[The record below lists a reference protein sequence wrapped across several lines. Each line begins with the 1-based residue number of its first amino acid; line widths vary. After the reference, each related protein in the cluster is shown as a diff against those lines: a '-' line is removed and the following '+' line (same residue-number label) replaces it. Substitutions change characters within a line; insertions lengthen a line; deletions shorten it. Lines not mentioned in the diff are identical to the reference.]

1 MRLVD
6 IEDLKTLVETDIWQ
20 LYEKHA
26 MYMRNKGYYTSTD
39 RNFRFFNGNQWDNA
53 IVDKNVELIQINYIK
68 PIVKYKVGVVTSTNY
83 AIVYN
88 SDNFESQEFR
98 TVAKQASDLLT
109 KQASKVWEKNK
120 LDYYLKKAVR
130 KSAINGEIIAYWYW
144 DEENSIPKLELKSK
158 VDVMYGN
165 ENDEDIQN
173 QPYIL
178 IKRRS
183 TVLNAKEYARS
194 KGVSEEKLLNIHGDN
209 FTQDESGD
217 SSKDEVDDMTA
228 IVTFLYKK
236 DGTIHFS
243 ESVKYV
249 TITEDQD
256 TGLAYYPVAHLN
268 WEDQEGNARGIGEV
282 EQHIA
287 NQIEVNKT
295 ATRRAFIA
303 KTIAYPYKV
312 VNEDK
317 IQNPEALNRVGAT
330 IRIKDG
336 SAEDI
341 SKYFRITNP
350 GTISPDIAN
359 LQNELI
365 SISRELAGAG
375 DMATGQIQPDEASGK
390 AILAVQRASE
400 QPLNEQSANVLQFI
414 EDIGLIIF
422 DMLKTYVDELT
433 VVNTITDAIT
443 GDVTEELI
451 TIPRQILEELKL
463 SIKIDVTPKSAYDRY
478 AQESSIENLTQS
490 QLFLP
495 QNQQLL
501 EDYVSLLDDDSTM
514 PKSKLLELIKRR
526 KERSQAIEQME
537 MQAQQMKAQME
548 QQMASQMDI
557 EAISQMGNQIMNQA
571 TQNM

>member
-1 MRLVD
+1 MD
-6 IEDLKTLVETDIWQ
+6 IDDLKTLVETDIWQ

-26 MYMRNKGYYTSTD
+26 MYMRNKGYYSATD

-53 IVDKNVELIQINYIK
+53 IVGKNVELIQINYIK

-83 AIVYN
+83 AIIYN

-98 TVAKQASDLLT
+98 TEAKRASELLT
-109 KQASKVWEKNK
+109 KEASKIWEKNK
-120 LDYYLKKAVR
+120 LDNRLKKAVR
-130 KSAINGEIIAYWYW
+130 KAAINGEIISYWYW
-144 DEENSIPKLELKSK
+144 DEEIKMPKTELKSK

-165 ENDEDIQN
+165 ENDDDIQN

-183 TVLNAKEYARS
+183 NVINAREYARS
-194 KGVSEEKLLNIHGDN
+194 KGVKEEEILNIHGDN

-217 SSKDEVDDMTA
+217 SAKDEVDDMTT

-249 TITEDQD
+249 TITKDQD
-256 TGLAYYPVAHLN
+256 TGLTYYPVAHLN
-268 WEDQEGNARGIGEV
+268 WEDCEGNARGIGEV
-282 EQHIA
+282 EQHID

-295 ATRRAFIA
+295 ATRRSFIG
-303 KTIAYPYKV
+303 KNIAYPHPV
-312 VNEDK
+312 INEDK
-317 IQNPEALNRVGAT
+317 IQNPEALNKVGAT

-341 SKYFRITNP
+341 SKYFRYTNP
-350 GTISPDIAN
+350 GSISPDIAN

-365 SISRELAGAG
+365 SVSRELAGAG

-422 DMLKTYVDELT
+422 DMIKTYSDDLMVVDES
-433 VVNTITDAIT
+433 TDAVT
-443 GDVTEELI
+443 GEVVENLVI
-451 TIPRQILEELKL
+451 IPKQILETLKL
-463 SIKIDVTPKSAYDRY
+463 NIKIDVTPKSAFDKY

-514 PKSKLLELIKRR
+514 PKSKLLELLKRR
-526 KERSQAIEQME
+526 RERSKAVEQME
-537 MQAQQMKAQME
+537 LQAQQLKAQA
-548 QQMASQMDI
+548 QQNIANQQDI
-557 EAISQMGNQIMNQA
+557 EAISQIGNQMINQA
-571 TQNM
+571 TQM

>member
-1 MRLVD
+1 MD
-6 IEDLKTLVETDIWQ
+6 IDDLKTLVETDIWQ

-26 MYMRNKGYYTSTD
+26 MYMRNKGYYSATD

-53 IVDKNVELIQINYIK
+53 IVGKNVELIQINYIK

-83 AIVYN
+83 AIIYN

-98 TVAKQASDLLT
+98 TEAKRASELLT
-109 KQASKVWEKNK
+109 KEASKIWEKNK
-120 LDYYLKKAVR
+120 LDNRLKKAVR
-130 KSAINGEIIAYWYW
+130 KSAINGEVIVYWYW
-144 DEENSIPKLELKSK
+144 DEETQMPKIELKSK

-165 ENDEDIQN
+165 ENDDDIQN

-183 TVLNAKEYARS
+183 SVINAREYARS
-194 KGVSEEKLLNIHGDN
+194 KGVKEEEILNIHGDN

-217 SSKDEVDDMTA
+217 SSKDEVDDMTT

-249 TITEDQD
+249 TITKDQD
-256 TGLAYYPVAHLN
+256 TGLTYYQVAHLN
-268 WEDQEGNARGIGEV
+268 WEDCEGNARGIGEV
-282 EQHIA
+282 EQHID

-303 KTIAYPYKV
+303 KSIAYPYKV

-317 IQNPEALNRVGAT
+317 IQNPEALNKVGST

-365 SISRELAGAG
+365 SVSRELAGAG

-422 DMLKTYVDELT
+422 DMLKTYSDDLMVVDES
-433 VVNTITDAIT
+433 TDAVT
-443 GDVTEELI
+443 GEVVENLVI
-451 TIPRQILEELKL
+451 IPKQILEILKL
-463 SIKIDVTPKSAYDRY
+463 NIKIDVTPKSAFDKY

-514 PKSKLLELIKRR
+514 PKSKLLDLLKRR
-526 KERSQAIEQME
+526 KERSKAIEQME
-537 MQAQQMKAQME
+537 LQAQQLKAQA
-548 QQMASQMDI
+548 QQNIANQQDI
-557 EAISQMGNQIMNQA
+557 EAISQMGNQMINQA
-571 TQNM
+571 TQM

>member
-1 MRLVD
+1 MD
-6 IEDLKTLVETDIWQ
+6 IDDVKILTETDIWN

-39 RNFRFFNGNQWDNA
+39 MNFRFFNKNQWDNA

-83 AIVYN
+83 AIIYN
-88 SDNFESQEFR
+88 TDNFESQDFR
-98 TVAKQASDLLT
+98 EIAKKACELLT
-109 KQASKVWEKNK
+109 KMASKIWEKNK
-120 LDYYLKKAVR
+120 MDYKLKKTVR
-130 KSAINGEIIAYWYW
+130 KSAINGEAISYWYW
-144 DEENSIPKLELKSK
+144 DEEKQIPIVELKSK
-158 VDVMYGN
+158 VDIMYGN
-165 ENDEDIQN
+165 ENDDEIQN

-178 IKRRS
+178 IKRRVS
-183 TVLNAKEYARS
+183 VINAKEYARQ
-194 KGVSEEKLLNIHGDN
+194 KGLSEEEILNIHGDN
-209 FTQDESGD
+209 YTQDESGED
-217 SSKDEVDDMTA
+217 AKEEVDDMTT
-228 IVTFLYKK
+228 IITLLYKK
-236 DGTIHFS
+236 DGTVHFS

-249 TITEDQD
+249 TITEDED
-256 TGLAYYPVAHLN
+256 TQLSYYPLAHLN
-268 WEDQEGNARGIGEV
+268 WEDCEGNARGIGEV
-282 EQHIA
+282 EQHIS

-303 KTIAYPYKV
+303 KTIAYPFKV

-317 IQNPEALNRVGAT
+317 IQNPEALNKVGST

-365 SISRELAGAG
+365 TVSRELAGAG
-375 DMATGQIQPDEASGK
+375 DMATGQIKPDEASGK

-414 EDIGLIIF
+414 EDNGIIIF
-422 DMLKTYVDELT
+422 DILKTYSENLSVVDD
-433 VVNTITDAIT
+433 ITDSVT
-443 GDVTEELI
+443 GEVSEELI
-451 TIPRQILEELKL
+451 VILREVLDSLKL
-463 SIKIDVTPKSAYDRY
+463 NIKIDVTPKSAFDRY

-514 PKSKLLELIKRR
+514 PKSKLLELLKRR
-526 KERSQAIEQME
+526 RERTAAIEQME
-537 MQAQQMKAQME
+537 RQAQQLKAEAQKQMS
-548 QQMASQMDI
+548 SQMDI
-557 EAISQMGNQIMNQA
+557 EAISQMGNQMINQA
-571 TQNM
+571 TQTM

>member
-1 MRLVD
+1 MD
-6 IEDLKTLVETDIWQ
+6 IDDLKTLVETDIWQ

-26 MYMRNKGYYTSTD
+26 MYMRNKGYYSATD

-53 IVDKNVELIQINYIK
+53 IVGKNVELIQINYIK

-83 AIVYN
+83 AIIYN

-98 TVAKQASDLLT
+98 TEAKRASELLT
-109 KQASKVWEKNK
+109 KEASKIWEKNK
-120 LDYYLKKAVR
+120 LDNRLKKAVR
-130 KSAINGEIIAYWYW
+130 KSAINGEVIVYWYW
-144 DEENSIPKLELKSK
+144 DEETQMPKIELKSK

-165 ENDEDIQN
+165 ENDDDIQN

-183 TVLNAKEYARS
+183 SVINAREYARS
-194 KGVSEEKLLNIHGDN
+194 KGVKEEILNIHGDN

-217 SSKDEVDDMTA
+217 SSKDEVDDMTT

-249 TITEDQD
+249 TITKDQD
-256 TGLAYYPVAHLN
+256 TGLTYYPVAHLN
-268 WEDQEGNARGIGEV
+268 WEDCEGNARGIGEV
-282 EQHIA
+282 EQHID

-303 KTIAYPYKV
+303 KSIAYPYKV

-317 IQNPEALNRVGAT
+317 IQNPEALNKVGST

-365 SISRELAGAG
+365 SVSRELAGAG

-422 DMLKTYVDELT
+422 DMLKTYSDDLMVVDES
-433 VVNTITDAIT
+433 TDAVT
-443 GDVTEELI
+443 GEVVENLVI
-451 TIPRQILEELKL
+451 IPKQILETLKL
-463 SIKIDVTPKSAYDRY
+463 NIKIDVTPKSAFDKY

-514 PKSKLLELIKRR
+514 PKSKLLDLLKRR
-526 KERSQAIEQME
+526 KERSKAIEQME
-537 MQAQQMKAQME
+537 LQAQQLKAQA
-548 QQMASQMDI
+548 QQNIANQQDI
-557 EAISQMGNQIMNQA
+557 EAISQMGNQMINQA
-571 TQNM
+571 TQM

>member
-1 MRLVD
+1 MD
-6 IEDLKTLVETDIWQ
+6 IADLKQLVETDIWQ

-53 IVDKNVELIQINYIK
+53 IVDKNVELISINYIK

-83 AIVYN
+83 AIIYN
-88 SDNFESQEFR
+88 SDNYESQEFR
-98 TVAKQASDLLT
+98 DVAKRASELLT
-109 KQASKVWEKNK
+109 KEAAKIFEINK
-120 LDYYLKKAVR
+120 MDYKTKKAVR
-130 KSAINGEIIAYWYW
+130 KAAINGEIIAYWYW
-144 DEENSIPKLELKSK
+144 DEEANIPKIELKSK

-165 ENDEDIQN
+165 ENDDDIQS

-178 IKRRS
+178 IKRRTS
-183 TVLNAKEYARS
+183 VINAKEYARA
-194 KGVSEEKLLNIHGDN
+194 KGVSEEEILNIHGDN
-209 FTQDESGD
+209 YTQDESGD
-217 SSKDEVDDMTA
+217 NSKDEVDDMTT

-236 DGTIHFS
+236 DGTVHFS

-249 TITEDQD
+249 TITKEQD
-256 TGLAYYPVAHLN
+256 TGLSYYPVAHLN
-268 WEDQEGNARGIGEV
+268 WEDCEGNARGVGEV

-312 VNEDK
+312 INEDM
-317 IQNPEALNRVGAT
+317 IQNPEALNCVGAT

-336 SAEDI
+336 SASDI
-341 SKYFRITNP
+341 GNYFRITNP

-365 SISRELAGAG
+365 SVSRELAGAG
-375 DMATGQIQPDEASGK
+375 DMATGQIKPDEASGK

-414 EDIGLIIF
+414 EDNGLIIF
-422 DMLKTYVDELT
+422 DMLKTYSDELT
-433 VVNTITDAIT
+433 ILNETVDAAT
-443 GDVTEELI
+443 GDVVEELI
-451 TIPRQILEELKL
+451 TIPQQILESLKL
-463 SIKIDVTPKSAYDRY
+463 NIKIDVTPKSAFDKY
-478 AQESSIENLTQS
+478 AQEASIENLTQS

-537 MQAQQMKAQME
+537 LQAQQIKAQM
-548 QQMASQMDI
+548 QQELANQQDI
-557 EAISQMGNQIMNQA
+557 EAISQMGNQMMNQA

>member
-1 MRLVD
+1 MD
-6 IEDLKTLVETDIWQ
+6 ITDLKQLVETDIWQ

-39 RNFRFFNGNQWDNA
+39 RNFRFYNGNQWDNA
-53 IVDKNVELIQINYIK
+53 IVDKNVKLISINYIK

-83 AIVYN
+83 AIIYN
-88 SDNFESQEFR
+88 SDNYESQEFR
-98 TVAKQASDLLT
+98 DVAKRASELLT
-109 KQASKVWEKNK
+109 KEAAKIFEINK
-120 LDYYLKKAVR
+120 MDYKTKKAVR
-130 KSAINGEIIAYWYW
+130 KAAINGEIIAYWYW
-144 DEENSIPKLELKSK
+144 DKDANIPKIELKSK

-165 ENDEDIQN
+165 ENDDDIQS

-178 IKRRS
+178 IKRRTS
-183 TVLNAKEYARS
+183 VINAKEYARA
-194 KGVSEEKLLNIHGDN
+194 KGVSEEEILNIHGDN
-209 FTQDESGD
+209 YTQDESGD
-217 SSKDEVDDMTA
+217 NAKDEVDDMTT
-228 IVTFLYKK
+228 IVTFIYKK
-236 DGTIHFS
+236 DGTVHFS

-249 TITEDQD
+249 TITKEQD
-256 TGLAYYPVAHLN
+256 TRLSYYPVAHLN
-268 WEDQEGNARGIGEV
+268 WEDCEGNARGVGEV

-312 VNEDK
+312 INEDM

-336 SAEDI
+336 STSDI
-341 SKYFRITNP
+341 GNYFRITNP

-365 SISRELAGAG
+365 SVSRELAGAG
-375 DMATGQIQPDEASGK
+375 DMATGQIKPDEASGK

-414 EDIGLIIF
+414 EDNGLIIF
-422 DMLKTYVDELT
+422 DMLKTYSEELVILNDT
-433 VVNTITDAIT
+433 IDAATGEVV
-443 GDVTEELI
+443 EELI
-451 TIPRQILEELKL
+451 TIPQQILELLKL
-463 SIKIDVTPKSAYDRY
+463 NIKIDVTPKSAFDKY
-478 AQESSIENLTQS
+478 AQEASIENLTQS

-537 MQAQQMKAQME
+537 LQAQQIKAQMQ
-548 QQMASQMDI
+548 QQMANQQDI
-557 EAISQMGNQIMNQA
+557 EAISQMGNQMINQA

>member
-1 MRLVD
+1 MD
-6 IEDLKTLVETDIWQ
+6 IDDLKTLVETDIWQ

-26 MYMRNKGYYTSTD
+26 MYMRNKGYYSATD

-53 IVDKNVELIQINYIK
+53 IVGKNVELIQINYIK

-83 AIVYN
+83 AIIYN
-88 SDNFESQEFR
+88 SDNFEPQEFR
-98 TVAKQASDLLT
+98 TEAKRASELLT
-109 KQASKVWEKNK
+109 KEASKIWEKNK
-120 LDYYLKKAVR
+120 LDYKLKKAVR
-130 KSAINGEIIAYWYW
+130 KAAINGEIISYWYW
-144 DEENSIPKLELKSK
+144 DEEIQMPKTELKSK

-165 ENDEDIQN
+165 ENDDDIQN

-183 TVLNAKEYARS
+183 NVINAREYARS
-194 KGVSEEKLLNIHGDN
+194 KGVKEEEILNIHGDN

-217 SSKDEVDDMTA
+217 SSKDEVDDMTT

-249 TITEDQD
+249 TITKDQD
-256 TGLAYYPVAHLN
+256 TGLTYYPVAHLN
-268 WEDQEGNARGIGEV
+268 WEDCEGNARGIGEV
-282 EQHIA
+282 EQHID

-303 KTIAYPYKV
+303 KSIAYPYKV

-317 IQNPEALNRVGAT
+317 IQNPEALNKVGST

-336 SAEDI
+336 SVEDI

-365 SISRELAGAG
+365 SVSRELAGAG

-422 DMLKTYVDELT
+422 DMLKTYSDDLMVVDES
-433 VVNTITDAIT
+433 TDAVT
-443 GDVTEELI
+443 GEVVENLVI
-451 TIPRQILEELKL
+451 IPKQILETLKL
-463 SIKIDVTPKSAYDRY
+463 NIKIDVTPKSAFDKY

-514 PKSKLLELIKRR
+514 PKSKLLDLLKRR
-526 KERSQAIEQME
+526 KERSKAIEQME
-537 MQAQQMKAQME
+537 LQAQQLKAQA
-548 QQMASQMDI
+548 QQNIANQQDI
-557 EAISQMGNQIMNQA
+557 EAISQMGNQMINQA
-571 TQNM
+571 TQM

>member
-1 MRLVD
+1 MD
-6 IEDLKTLVETDIWQ
+6 ITDLKQLVETDIWQ

-53 IVDKNVELIQINYIK
+53 IVDKNVELISINYIK

-83 AIVYN
+83 AIIYN
-88 SDNFESQEFR
+88 SDNYESQEFR
-98 TVAKQASDLLT
+98 DVAKRASELLT
-109 KQASKVWEKNK
+109 KEAAKIFEINK
-120 LDYYLKKAVR
+120 MDYKTKKAVR
-130 KSAINGEIIAYWYW
+130 KAAINGEIIAYWYW
-144 DEENSIPKLELKSK
+144 DEEANIPKIELKSK

-165 ENDEDIQN
+165 ENDDDIQS

-178 IKRRS
+178 IKRRTS
-183 TVLNAKEYARS
+183 VINAKEYARA
-194 KGVSEEKLLNIHGDN
+194 KGVSEEEILNIHGDN
-209 FTQDESGD
+209 YTQDESGD
-217 SSKDEVDDMTA
+217 NSKDEVDDMTT

-236 DGTIHFS
+236 DGTVHFS

-249 TITEDQD
+249 TITKEQD
-256 TGLAYYPVAHLN
+256 TGLSYYPVAHLN
-268 WEDQEGNARGIGEV
+268 WEDCEGNARGVGEV

-312 VNEDK
+312 INEDM
-317 IQNPEALNRVGAT
+317 IQNPEALNCVGAT

-336 SAEDI
+336 SASDI
-341 SKYFRITNP
+341 GNYFRITNP

-365 SISRELAGAG
+365 SVSRELAGAG
-375 DMATGQIQPDEASGK
+375 DMATGQIKPDEASGK

-414 EDIGLIIF
+414 EDNGLIIF
-422 DMLKTYVDELT
+422 DMLKTYSDELT
-433 VVNTITDAIT
+433 ILNETVDAAT
-443 GDVTEELI
+443 GDVVEELI
-451 TIPRQILEELKL
+451 TIPQQILESLKL
-463 SIKIDVTPKSAYDRY
+463 NIKIDVTPKSAFDKY
-478 AQESSIENLTQS
+478 AQEASIENLTQS

-537 MQAQQMKAQME
+537 LQAQQIKAQM
-548 QQMASQMDI
+548 QQELANQQDI
-557 EAISQMGNQIMNQA
+557 EAISQMGSQMINQA

>member
-1 MRLVD
+1 MNID
-6 IEDLKTLVETDIWQ
+6 DLKTLVETDIWQ

-53 IVDKNVELIQINYIK
+53 IVDKKVELIQINYIK

-83 AIVYN
+83 AIIYN

-98 TVAKQASDLLT
+98 NVAKQTSELLT
-109 KQASKVWEKNK
+109 KEVSKIWEKNK
-120 LDYYLKKAVR
+120 LDYKLKKAVR
-130 KSAINGEIIAYWYW
+130 KSAINGEIIVYWFW
-144 DEENSIPKLELKSK
+144 DENEQIPKMELKSK
-158 VDVMYGN
+158 VDIMYGN
-165 ENDEDIQN
+165 ENDDDIQN

-183 TVLNAKEYARS
+183 SVLKAREYAKSR
-194 KGVSEEKLLNIHGDN
+194 GISEEEILNIHGDN

-217 SSKDEVDDMTA
+217 NSKDEVDDMTT
-228 IVTFLYKK
+228 IVTLLYKK
-236 DGTIHFS
+236 NGTVHFS

-249 TITEDQD
+249 TISNDEDTQL
-256 TGLAYYPVAHLN
+256 TYYPVAHLN
-268 WEDQEGNARGIGEV
+268 WEDCEGNARGIGEV
-282 EQHIA
+282 EQHID

-295 ATRRAFIA
+295 ATRRAFIG

-317 IQNPEALNRVGAT
+317 VQNPEAINKVGAT
-330 IRIKDG
+330 IWVKDVN
-336 SAEDI
+336 AEDI
-341 SKYFRITNP
+341 NKYFKITNP

-365 SISRELAGAG
+365 TVSRELAGAG
-375 DMATGQIQPDEASGK
+375 DMATGQIKPDEASGK

-422 DMLKTYVDELT
+422 DMIKTYSDELT
-433 VVNTITDAIT
+433 VLNETTDPVSGEIT
-443 GDVTEELI
+443 EKLI
-451 TIPRQILEELKL
+451 VIPKQVLDSLKL
-463 SIKIDVTPKSAYDRY
+463 NIKIDVTPKTAYDQY
-478 AQESSIENLTQS
+478 AQESSIENLVQS
-490 QLFLP
+490 SLFLP

-501 EDYVSLLDDDSTM
+501 EDYVNLLDDSSTM
-514 PKSKLLELIKRR
+514 PKSKLLDLIKRR
-526 KERSQAIEQME
+526 KERTQAIQQMQLQAQKLQA
-537 MQAQQMKAQME
+537 QAQQLIAN
-548 QQMASQMDI
+548 QQDI
-557 EAISQMGNQIMNQA
+557 VSISQIGDQMVNEATQIM
-571 TQNM
+571 

>member
-1 MRLVD
+1 MD
-6 IEDLKTLVETDIWQ
+6 IADLKQLVETDIWQ

-53 IVDKNVELIQINYIK
+53 IVDKNVELISINYIK

-83 AIVYN
+83 AIIYN
-88 SDNFESQEFR
+88 SDNYESQEFR
-98 TVAKQASDLLT
+98 DVAKRASELLT
-109 KQASKVWEKNK
+109 KEAAKIFEINK
-120 LDYYLKKAVR
+120 MDYKTKKAVR
-130 KSAINGEIIAYWYW
+130 KAAINGEIIAYWYW
-144 DEENSIPKLELKSK
+144 DEEANIPKIELKSK

-165 ENDEDIQN
+165 ENDDDIQS

-178 IKRRS
+178 IKRRTS
-183 TVLNAKEYARS
+183 VINAKEYARA
-194 KGVSEEKLLNIHGDN
+194 KGVSEEEILNIHGDN
-209 FTQDESGD
+209 YTQDESGD
-217 SSKDEVDDMTA
+217 NSKDEVDDMTT

-236 DGTIHFS
+236 DGTVHFS

-249 TITEDQD
+249 TITKEQD
-256 TGLAYYPVAHLN
+256 TGLSYYPVAHLN
-268 WEDQEGNARGIGEV
+268 WEDCEGNARGVGEV

-312 VNEDK
+312 INEDM
-317 IQNPEALNRVGAT
+317 IQNPEALNCVGAT

-336 SAEDI
+336 SASDI
-341 SKYFRITNP
+341 GNYFRITNP

-365 SISRELAGAG
+365 SVSRELAGAG
-375 DMATGQIQPDEASGK
+375 DMATGQIKPDEASGK

-414 EDIGLIIF
+414 EDNGLIIF
-422 DMLKTYVDELT
+422 DMLKTYSDELT
-433 VVNTITDAIT
+433 ILNETVDAAT
-443 GDVTEELI
+443 GDVVEELI
-451 TIPRQILEELKL
+451 TIPQQILESLKL
-463 SIKIDVTPKSAYDRY
+463 NIKIDVTPKSAFDKY
-478 AQESSIENLTQS
+478 AQEASIENLTQS

-537 MQAQQMKAQME
+537 LQAQQIKAQM
-548 QQMASQMDI
+548 QQELANQQDI
-557 EAISQMGNQIMNQA
+557 EAISQMGSQMINQA

>member
-1 MRLVD
+1 MD
-6 IEDLKTLVETDIWQ
+6 IDDLKTLVETDIWQ

-26 MYMRNKGYYTSTD
+26 MYMRNKGYYSATD

-53 IVDKNVELIQINYIK
+53 IVGKNVELIQINYIK

-83 AIVYN
+83 AIIYN

-98 TVAKQASDLLT
+98 TEAKRASELLT
-109 KQASKVWEKNK
+109 KEASKIWEKNK
-120 LDYYLKKAVR
+120 LDNRLKKAVR
-130 KSAINGEIIAYWYW
+130 KSAINGEVIVYWYW
-144 DEENSIPKLELKSK
+144 DEETQMPKIELKSK

-165 ENDEDIQN
+165 ENDDDIQN

-183 TVLNAKEYARS
+183 SVINAREYARS
-194 KGVSEEKLLNIHGDN
+194 KGVKEEEILNIHGDN

-217 SSKDEVDDMTA
+217 SAKDEVDDMTA

-249 TITEDQD
+249 TITKDQD
-256 TGLAYYPVAHLN
+256 TGLTYYPVAHLN
-268 WEDQEGNARGIGEV
+268 WEDCEGNARGIGEV

-295 ATRRAFIA
+295 ATRRAFIG
-303 KTIAYPYKV
+303 KNIAYPHPV
-312 VNEDK
+312 INEDK
-317 IQNPEALNRVGAT
+317 IQNPEALNKVGAT

-341 SKYFRITNP
+341 SKYFRYTNP
-350 GTISPDIAN
+350 GSISPDIAN

-365 SISRELAGAG
+365 SVSRELAGAG
-375 DMATGQIQPDEASGK
+375 DMATGQIKPDEASGK

-422 DMLKTYVDELT
+422 DMLKTYSDDLMVVDES
-433 VVNTITDAIT
+433 TDAVT
-443 GDVTEELI
+443 GEVVENLVI
-451 TIPRQILEELKL
+451 IPKQILETLKL
-463 SIKIDVTPKSAYDRY
+463 NIKIDVTPKSAFDKY

-514 PKSKLLELIKRR
+514 PKSKLLDLLKRR
-526 KERSQAIEQME
+526 KERSKAIEQME
-537 MQAQQMKAQME
+537 LQAQQLKAQA
-548 QQMASQMDI
+548 QQNIANQQDI
-557 EAISQMGNQIMNQA
+557 EAISQMGNQMINQA
-571 TQNM
+571 TQM

>member
-1 MRLVD
+1 MD
-6 IEDLKTLVETDIWQ
+6 ITDLKQLVETDIWQ

-39 RNFRFFNGNQWDNA
+39 RNFRFYNGNQWDNA
-53 IVDKNVELIQINYIK
+53 IVDKNVELISINYIK

-83 AIVYN
+83 AIIYN
-88 SDNFESQEFR
+88 SDNYESQEFR
-98 TVAKQASDLLT
+98 DVAKRASELLT
-109 KQASKVWEKNK
+109 KEAAKIFEINK
-120 LDYYLKKAVR
+120 MDYKTKKAVR
-130 KSAINGEIIAYWYW
+130 KAAINGEIIAYWYW
-144 DEENSIPKLELKSK
+144 DEESNIPKIELKSK

-165 ENDEDIQN
+165 ENDDDIQS

-178 IKRRS
+178 IKRRMS
-183 TVLNAKEYARS
+183 VINAKEYAKS
-194 KGVSEEKLLNIHGDN
+194 KGVSDEEILNIHGDN

-217 SSKDEVDDMTA
+217 NAKEEVDDMTTV
-228 IVTFLYKK
+228 ITFIYKK
-236 DGTIHFS
+236 DGTVHFS

-249 TITEDQD
+249 TIIKEQD
-256 TGLAYYPVAHLN
+256 TRLSYYPVAHLN
-268 WEDQEGNARGIGEV
+268 WEDCEGNARGVGEV

-312 VNEDK
+312 INEDM
-317 IQNPEALNRVGAT
+317 IQNPEALKRVGAT

-336 SAEDI
+336 SASDI
-341 SKYFRITNP
+341 GNYFRITNP

-365 SISRELAGAG
+365 SVSRELAGAG
-375 DMATGQIQPDEASGK
+375 DMATGQIKPDEASGK

-414 EDIGLIIF
+414 EDNGLIIF
-422 DMLKTYVDELT
+422 DMLKTYSDELT
-433 VVNTITDAIT
+433 ILNETIDAATGEVV
-443 GDVTEELI
+443 EELI
-451 TIPRQILEELKL
+451 TIPQQILESLKL
-463 SIKIDVTPKSAYDRY
+463 NIKIDVTPKSAFDKY
-478 AQESSIENLTQS
+478 AQEASIENLTQS

-495 QNQQLL
+495 QNGQLL

-537 MQAQQMKAQME
+537 LQAQQIKAQM
-548 QQMASQMDI
+548 QQEMANQQDI
-557 EAISQMGNQIMNQA
+557 EAISQTGNEMINQV

>member
-1 MRLVD
+1 MD
-6 IEDLKTLVETDIWQ
+6 IDDLKTLVETDIWQ

-26 MYMRNKGYYTSTD
+26 MYMRNKGYYSATD

-53 IVDKNVELIQINYIK
+53 IVGKNVELIQINYIK

-83 AIVYN
+83 AIIYN

-98 TVAKQASDLLT
+98 TEAKRASELLT
-109 KQASKVWEKNK
+109 KEASKIWEKNK
-120 LDYYLKKAVR
+120 LDNRLKKAVR
-130 KSAINGEIIAYWYW
+130 KSAINGEVIVYWYW
-144 DEENSIPKLELKSK
+144 NEETQMPKIELKSK

-165 ENDEDIQN
+165 ENDDDIQN

-183 TVLNAKEYARS
+183 NVINAREYARS
-194 KGVSEEKLLNIHGDN
+194 KGIKEEEILNIHGDN

-217 SSKDEVDDMTA
+217 SAKDEVDDMTT

-249 TITEDQD
+249 TITKDQD
-256 TGLAYYPVAHLN
+256 TGLTYYPVAHLN
-268 WEDQEGNARGIGEV
+268 WEDCEGNARGIGEV
-282 EQHIA
+282 EQHID

-295 ATRRAFIA
+295 ATRRAFIG
-303 KTIAYPYKV
+303 KNITYPHPV
-312 VNEDK
+312 INEDK
-317 IQNPEALNRVGAT
+317 IQNPEALNKVGAT

-341 SKYFRITNP
+341 SKYFRYTNP
-350 GTISPDIAN
+350 GSISPDIAN

-365 SISRELAGAG
+365 SVSRELAGAG

-422 DMLKTYVDELT
+422 DMIKTYSDDLMVVDES
-433 VVNTITDAIT
+433 TDAVT
-443 GDVTEELI
+443 GEVVENLVI
-451 TIPRQILEELKL
+451 IPKQILETLKL
-463 SIKIDVTPKSAYDRY
+463 NIKIDVTPKSAFDKY

-514 PKSKLLELIKRR
+514 PKSKLLELLKRR
-526 KERSQAIEQME
+526 RERSKAVEQME
-537 MQAQQMKAQME
+537 LQAQQLKAQA
-548 QQMASQMDI
+548 QQNIANQQDI
-557 EAISQMGNQIMNQA
+557 EAISQIGNQMINQA
-571 TQNM
+571 TQM

>member
-1 MRLVD
+1 MD
-6 IEDLKTLVETDIWQ
+6 ITDLKQLVETDIWQ
-20 LYEKHA
+20 IYEKHA

-39 RNFRFFNGNQWDNA
+39 QNFKFFNGNQWENA
-53 IVDKNVELIQINYIK
+53 IVNKNTELISINYIK

-83 AIVYN
+83 AVIYS
-88 SDNFESQEFR
+88 SDNYESQEFR
-98 TVAKQASDLLT
+98 DVTKRASELLT
-109 KQASKVWEKNK
+109 KKIAKIFEINK
-120 LDYYLKKAVR
+120 MDYRIKKAVR
-130 KSAINGEIIAYWYW
+130 KAAINGEIVAYWFW
-144 DEENSIPKLELKSK
+144 DTKDNIPKMELKSK

-165 ENDEDIQN
+165 ENDDDIQC

-183 TVLNAKEYARS
+183 SVINAKEYAKS
-194 KGVSEEKLLNIHGDN
+194 KGLSDEEILNIHGDN
-209 FTQDESGD
+209 FTQDESGE
-217 SSKDEVDDMTA
+217 SAKDEVDDMTT
-228 IVTFLYKK
+228 IITFLYKK
-236 DGTIHFS
+236 EGTVYFS

-249 TITEDQD
+249 TITKDQD
-256 TGLAYYPVAHLN
+256 TGLSYYPVAHLN
-268 WEDQEGNARGIGEV
+268 WEDCEGNARGAGEV
-282 EQHIA
+282 EQHIT

-312 VNEDK
+312 VNEDM
-317 IQNPEALNRVGAT
+317 IQNPEALNKVGST

-336 SAEDI
+336 SASDI
-341 SKYFRITNP
+341 GNYFRITNP
-350 GTISPDIAN
+350 GSISPDIAN

-365 SISRELAGAG
+365 TVSRELAGAG
-375 DMATGQIQPDEASGK
+375 DMATGQIKPDEASGK

-422 DMLKTYVDELT
+422 DMLKTYSENLIVLNE
-433 VVNTITDAIT
+433 TIDAAT
-443 GDVTEELI
+443 GEVTEELI
-451 TIPRQILEELKL
+451 TIPQQILESLKL
-463 SIKIDVTPKSAYDRY
+463 NIKIDVTPKSAFDRY
-478 AQESSIENLTQS
+478 AQEASIENLTQS

-526 KERSQAIEQME
+526 KERSRAIEQME
-537 MQAQQMKAQME
+537 LQAQQLKSKM
-548 QQMASQMDI
+548 QQDIANQMDI
-557 EAISQMGNQIMNQA
+557 EAISQMGNQMMNQA

>member
-1 MRLVD
+1 MD
-6 IEDLKTLVETDIWQ
+6 IDDVKILTETDIWN

-39 RNFRFFNGNQWDNA
+39 MNFRFFNKNQWDNA

-83 AIVYN
+83 AIIYN
-88 SDNFESQEFR
+88 TDNFESQDFR
-98 TVAKQASDLLT
+98 EIAKKACELLT
-109 KQASKVWEKNK
+109 KMASKIWEKNK
-120 LDYYLKKAVR
+120 MDYKLKKTVR
-130 KSAINGEIIAYWYW
+130 KSAINGEAISYWYW
-144 DEENSIPKLELKSK
+144 DEEKQIPIVELKSK
-158 VDVMYGN
+158 VDIMYGN
-165 ENDEDIQN
+165 ENDDEIQN

-178 IKRRS
+178 IKRRVS
-183 TVLNAKEYARS
+183 VINAKEYARQ
-194 KGVSEEKLLNIHGDN
+194 KGLSEEEILNIHGDN
-209 FTQDESGD
+209 YTQDESGED
-217 SSKDEVDDMTA
+217 AKEEVDDMTT
-228 IVTFLYKK
+228 IITLLYKK
-236 DGTIHFS
+236 DGTVHFS

-249 TITEDQD
+249 TITEDED
-256 TGLAYYPVAHLN
+256 TQLSYYPLAHLN
-268 WEDQEGNARGIGEV
+268 WEDCEGNARGIGEV
-282 EQHIA
+282 EQHIS

-303 KTIAYPYKV
+303 KTIAYPFKV

-317 IQNPEALNRVGAT
+317 IQNPEALNKVGST

-365 SISRELAGAG
+365 TVSRELAGAG
-375 DMATGQIQPDEASGK
+375 DMATGQIKPDEASGK

-414 EDIGLIIF
+414 EDNGIIIF
-422 DMLKTYVDELT
+422 DILKTYSENLSVVDDK
-433 VVNTITDAIT
+433 TDSVT
-443 GDVTEELI
+443 GEVSEELI
-451 TIPRQILEELKL
+451 VIPREVLDSLKL
-463 SIKIDVTPKSAYDRY
+463 NIKIDVTPKSAFDRY

-514 PKSKLLELIKRR
+514 PKSKLLELLKRR
-526 KERSQAIEQME
+526 RERTAAIEQME
-537 MQAQQMKAQME
+537 RQAQQLKAEAQKQMS
-548 QQMASQMDI
+548 SQMDI
-557 EAISQMGNQIMNQA
+557 EAISQMGNQMINQA
-571 TQNM
+571 TQTM

>member
-1 MRLVD
+1 MD
-6 IEDLKTLVETDIWQ
+6 IDGVKILTETDIWN

-39 RNFRFFNGNQWDNA
+39 MNFRFFNKNQWDNA

-83 AIVYN
+83 AIIYN
-88 SDNFESQEFR
+88 TDNFESQDFR
-98 TVAKQASDLLT
+98 EIAKKACELLT
-109 KQASKVWEKNK
+109 KMASKIWEKNK
-120 LDYYLKKAVR
+120 MDYKLKKTVR
-130 KSAINGEIIAYWYW
+130 KSAINGEAISYWYW
-144 DEENSIPKLELKSK
+144 DEEKQIPIVELKSK
-158 VDVMYGN
+158 VDIMYGN
-165 ENDEDIQN
+165 ENDDEIQN

-178 IKRRS
+178 IKRRVS
-183 TVLNAKEYARS
+183 VINAKEYARQ
-194 KGVSEEKLLNIHGDN
+194 KGLSEEEILNIHGDN
-209 FTQDESGD
+209 YTQDESGED
-217 SSKDEVDDMTA
+217 AKEEVDDMTT
-228 IVTFLYKK
+228 IITLLYKK
-236 DGTIHFS
+236 DGTVHFS

-249 TITEDQD
+249 TITEDED
-256 TGLAYYPVAHLN
+256 TQLSYYPLAHLN
-268 WEDQEGNARGIGEV
+268 WEDCEGNARGIGEV
-282 EQHIA
+282 EQHIS

-303 KTIAYPYKV
+303 KTIAYPFKV

-317 IQNPEALNRVGAT
+317 IQNPEALNKVGST

-365 SISRELAGAG
+365 TVSRELAGAG
-375 DMATGQIQPDEASGK
+375 DMATGQIKPDEASGK

-414 EDIGLIIF
+414 EDNGIIIF
-422 DMLKTYVDELT
+422 DILKTYSENLSVVDD
-433 VVNTITDAIT
+433 ITDSVT
-443 GDVTEELI
+443 GEVSEELI
-451 TIPRQILEELKL
+451 VIPKEVLDSLKL
-463 SIKIDVTPKSAYDRY
+463 NIKIDVTPKSAFDRY

-514 PKSKLLELIKRR
+514 PKSKLLELLKRR
-526 KERSQAIEQME
+526 RERTAAIEQME
-537 MQAQQMKAQME
+537 RQAQQLKAEAQKQMS
-548 QQMASQMDI
+548 SQMDI
-557 EAISQMGNQIMNQA
+557 EAISQMGNQMINQA
-571 TQNM
+571 TQTM

>member
-1 MRLVD
+1 MGTD
-6 IEDLKTLVETDIWQ
+6 DLTKLMETDIWQ

-26 MYMRNKGYYTSTD
+26 MYMRNKGYYENTN
-39 RNFRFFNGNQWDNA
+39 RNFRFFNRDQWEGA
-53 IVDKNVELIQINYIK
+53 IVDKNVELISINYIK

-83 AIVYN
+83 AIIYN

-98 TVAKQASDLLT
+98 SVAKKASEMLT
-109 KQASKVWEKNK
+109 KKASKIWEINK
-120 LDYYLKKAVR
+120 LDYRLKKAVK

-144 DEENSIPKLELKSK
+144 SEKDGVPKIELKSK

-165 ENDEDIQN
+165 ENDDEIQN

-183 TVLNAKEYARS
+183 NVINAREYAKS
-194 KGVSEEKLLNIHGDN
+194 KGVNDEEILNIHGDN
-209 FTQDESGD
+209 YTQDESGD
-217 SSKDEVDDMTA
+217 DSREEVDDMVT

-236 DGTIHFS
+236 GGTVHFS

-249 TITEDQD
+249 TIQKDED
-256 TGLAYYPVAHLN
+256 TGLTYYPVAHLN
-268 WEDQEGNARGIGEV
+268 WEDCEGSARGVGEV

-303 KTIAYPYKV
+303 KNIAYPYKV

-317 IQNPEALNRVGAT
+317 IQNPEALNKVGAT
-330 IRIKDG
+330 IWVRDVN
-336 SAEDI
+336 ADDI
-341 SKYFRITNP
+341 DKYFKITSP

-365 SISRELAGAG
+365 TVSRELAGAG
-375 DMATGQIQPDEASGK
+375 DMATGQIKPDEASGK

-414 EDIGLIIF
+414 EDIGVIIF
-422 DMLKTYVDELT
+422 DMLKTYSDNLT
-433 VVNTITDAIT
+433 VLNETTDVMT
-443 GDVTEELI
+443 GKTVEELI
-451 TIPRQILEELKL
+451 IIPKSVLERLKL
-463 SIKIDVTPKSAYDRY
+463 NIKIDVTPKSAYDKY
-478 AQESSIENLTQS
+478 AQEVSIENLTQS

-514 PKSKLLELIKRR
+514 PRSKLIELLKRR
-526 KERSQAIEQME
+526 KERSQVIQQMQMQAEQM
-537 MQAQQMKAQME
+537 QVRTQQLLAG
-548 QQMASQMDI
+548 QQDI
-557 EAISQMGNQIMNQA
+557 MNISQIGTQMVNEA
-571 TQNM
+571 TQTM

>member
-1 MRLVD
+1 MD
-6 IEDLKTLVETDIWQ
+6 ITDLKQLVETDIWQ

-39 RNFRFFNGNQWDNA
+39 RNFRFYNGNQWDNA
-53 IVDKNVELIQINYIK
+53 IVDKNVELISINYIK

-83 AIVYN
+83 AIIYN
-88 SDNFESQEFR
+88 SDNYESQEFR
-98 TVAKQASDLLT
+98 DVAKRASELLT
-109 KQASKVWEKNK
+109 KEAAKIFEINK
-120 LDYYLKKAVR
+120 MDYKTKKAVR
-130 KSAINGEIIAYWYW
+130 KAAINGEIIAYWYW
-144 DEENSIPKLELKSK
+144 DEEANIPKIELKSK

-165 ENDEDIQN
+165 ENDDDIQS

-178 IKRRS
+178 IKRRTS
-183 TVLNAKEYARS
+183 VINAKEYARA
-194 KGVSEEKLLNIHGDN
+194 KGVSEEEILNIHGDN
-209 FTQDESGD
+209 YTQDESGD
-217 SSKDEVDDMTA
+217 NAKDEVDDMTT
-228 IVTFLYKK
+228 IVTFIYKK
-236 DGTIHFS
+236 DGTVHFS

-249 TITEDQD
+249 TITKEQD
-256 TGLAYYPVAHLN
+256 TRLSYYPVAHLN
-268 WEDQEGNARGIGEV
+268 WEDCEGNARGVGEV

-312 VNEDK
+312 INEDM

-336 SAEDI
+336 SASDI
-341 SKYFRITNP
+341 GNYFRITNP

-365 SISRELAGAG
+365 SVSRELAGAG
-375 DMATGQIQPDEASGK
+375 DMATGQIKPDEASGK

-414 EDIGLIIF
+414 EDNGLIIF
-422 DMLKTYVDELT
+422 DMLKTYSEELVILNDT
-433 VVNTITDAIT
+433 IDAATGEVV
-443 GDVTEELI
+443 EELI
-451 TIPRQILEELKL
+451 TIPQQILELLKL
-463 SIKIDVTPKSAYDRY
+463 NIKIDVTPKSAFDKY
-478 AQESSIENLTQS
+478 AQEASIENLTQS

-537 MQAQQMKAQME
+537 LQAQQIKAQMQ
-548 QQMASQMDI
+548 QQMANQQDI
-557 EAISQMGNQIMNQA
+557 EAISQMGNQMINQA

>member
-1 MRLVD
+1 MD
-6 IEDLKTLVETDIWQ
+6 IDDVKILTETDIWN

-26 MYMRNKGYYTSTD
+26 MYMRNKGYYASTD
-39 RNFRFFNGNQWDNA
+39 MNFRFFNKNQWDNA

-83 AIVYN
+83 AIIYN
-88 SDNFESQEFR
+88 TDNFESQDFR
-98 TVAKQASDLLT
+98 EIAKKACELLT
-109 KQASKVWEKNK
+109 KMASKIWEKNK
-120 LDYYLKKAVR
+120 MDYKLKKTVR
-130 KSAINGEIIAYWYW
+130 KSAINGEAISYWYW
-144 DEENSIPKLELKSK
+144 DEEKQIPIVELKSK
-158 VDVMYGN
+158 VDIMYGN
-165 ENDEDIQN
+165 ENDDEIQN

-178 IKRRS
+178 IKRRVS
-183 TVLNAKEYARS
+183 VINAKEYARQ
-194 KGVSEEKLLNIHGDN
+194 KGLSEEEILNIHGDN
-209 FTQDESGD
+209 YTQDESGED
-217 SSKDEVDDMTA
+217 AKEEIDDMTT
-228 IVTFLYKK
+228 IITLLYKK
-236 DGTIHFS
+236 DGTVHFS

-249 TITEDQD
+249 TITEDED
-256 TGLAYYPVAHLN
+256 TQLSYYPLAHLN
-268 WEDQEGNARGIGEV
+268 WEDCEGNARGIGEV
-282 EQHIA
+282 EQHIS

-303 KTIAYPYKV
+303 KTIAYPFKV

-317 IQNPEALNRVGAT
+317 IQNPEALNKVGST

-365 SISRELAGAG
+365 TVSRELAGAG
-375 DMATGQIQPDEASGK
+375 DMATGQIKPDEASGK

-414 EDIGLIIF
+414 EDNGIIIF
-422 DMLKTYVDELT
+422 DILKTYSENLSVVDD
-433 VVNTITDAIT
+433 ITDSVT
-443 GDVTEELI
+443 GEVSEELI
-451 TIPRQILEELKL
+451 VIPKEVLDSLKL
-463 SIKIDVTPKSAYDRY
+463 NIKIDVTPKSAFDRY

-514 PKSKLLELIKRR
+514 PKSKLLELLKRR
-526 KERSQAIEQME
+526 RERTAAIEQME
-537 MQAQQMKAQME
+537 RQAQQLKAEAQKQMS
-548 QQMASQMDI
+548 SQMDI
-557 EAISQMGNQIMNQA
+557 EAISQVGNQIINQA
-571 TQNM
+571 TQTM

>member
-1 MRLVD
+1 MD
-6 IEDLKTLVETDIWQ
+6 IDDLKTLVETDIWQ

-26 MYMRNKGYYTSTD
+26 MYMRNKGYYSATD

-53 IVDKNVELIQINYIK
+53 IVSKNVELIQINYIK

-83 AIVYN
+83 AIIYN

-98 TVAKQASDLLT
+98 TEAKRASELLT
-109 KQASKVWEKNK
+109 KEASKIWEKNK
-120 LDYYLKKAVR
+120 LDNRLKKAVR
-130 KSAINGEIIAYWYW
+130 KSAINGEVIVYWYW
-144 DEENSIPKLELKSK
+144 DEETQMPKIELKSK

-165 ENDEDIQN
+165 ENDDDIQN

-183 TVLNAKEYARS
+183 NVINAREYARS
-194 KGVSEEKLLNIHGDN
+194 KGVKEEEILNIHGDN

-217 SSKDEVDDMTA
+217 SSKDEVDDMTT

-249 TITEDQD
+249 TITKDQD
-256 TGLAYYPVAHLN
+256 TGLTYYPVAHLN
-268 WEDQEGNARGIGEV
+268 WEDCEGNARGIGEV

-295 ATRRAFIA
+295 ATRRAFIG
-303 KTIAYPYKV
+303 KNIAYPHPV
-312 VNEDK
+312 INEDK
-317 IQNPEALNRVGAT
+317 IQNPEALNKVGAT

-341 SKYFRITNP
+341 SKYFRYTNP
-350 GTISPDIAN
+350 GSISPDIAN

-365 SISRELAGAG
+365 SVSRELAGAG

-422 DMLKTYVDELT
+422 DMLKTYSDDLMVVDES
-433 VVNTITDAIT
+433 TDAVT
-443 GDVTEELI
+443 GEVVENLVI
-451 TIPRQILEELKL
+451 IPKQILETLKL
-463 SIKIDVTPKSAYDRY
+463 NIKIDVTPKSAFDKY

-514 PKSKLLELIKRR
+514 PKSKLLDLLKRR
-526 KERSQAIEQME
+526 KERSKAIEQME
-537 MQAQQMKAQME
+537 LQAQQLKAQA
-548 QQMASQMDI
+548 QQNIANQQDI
-557 EAISQMGNQIMNQA
+557 EAISQMGNQMINQA
-571 TQNM
+571 TQM

>member
-1 MRLVD
+1 MD
-6 IEDLKTLVETDIWQ
+6 IDDLKTLVETDIWQ

-26 MYMRNKGYYTSTD
+26 MYMRNKGYYSATD

-53 IVDKNVELIQINYIK
+53 IVGKNVELIQINYIK

-83 AIVYN
+83 AIIYN

-98 TVAKQASDLLT
+98 SEAKKASELLT
-109 KQASKVWEKNK
+109 KEASKIWEKNK
-120 LDYYLKKAVR
+120 LDYRLKKAVR
-130 KSAINGEIIAYWYW
+130 KSAINGEEIAYWYW
-144 DEENSIPKLELKSK
+144 DKENKMPKIELKSK

-165 ENDEDIQN
+165 ENDDDIQT

-183 TVLNAKEYARS
+183 SVINAREYARS
-194 KGVSEEKLLNIHGDN
+194 KEVKEEEILNIHGDN

-217 SSKDEVDDMTA
+217 SSKDEVDDMTT

-249 TITEDQD
+249 TITKDQD
-256 TGLAYYPVAHLN
+256 TGLTYYPVAHLN
-268 WEDQEGNARGIGEV
+268 WEDCEGNARGIGEV

-295 ATRRAFIA
+295 ATRRAFIG
-303 KTIAYPYKV
+303 KNIAYPHPV
-312 VNEDK
+312 INEDK
-317 IQNPEALNRVGAT
+317 IQNPEALNKVGAT

-341 SKYFRITNP
+341 SKYFRYTNP
-350 GTISPDIAN
+350 GSISPDIAN
-359 LQNELI
+359 LQSELI
-365 SISRELAGAG
+365 SVSRELAGAG

-422 DMLKTYVDELT
+422 DMIKTYSDDLMVVDES
-433 VVNTITDAIT
+433 TDAVT
-443 GDVTEELI
+443 GDVVEELVV
-451 TIPRQILEELKL
+451 IPKQILETLKL
-463 SIKIDVTPKSAYDRY
+463 NIKIDVTPKSAFDKY

-514 PKSKLLELIKRR
+514 PKSKLLELLKRR
-526 KERSQAIEQME
+526 SERSKAIEQME
-537 MQAQQMKAQME
+537 LQAQQLKAQA
-548 QQMASQMDI
+548 QQNIANQQDI
-557 EAISQMGNQIMNQA
+557 EAISQMGNQMINQA
-571 TQNM
+571 TQM

>member
-1 MRLVD
+1 MD
-6 IEDLKTLVETDIWQ
+6 IDDLKTLVETDIWQ

-26 MYMRNKGYYTSTD
+26 MYMRNKGYYSATD

-53 IVDKNVELIQINYIK
+53 IVGKNVELIQINYIK

-83 AIVYN
+83 AIIYN

-98 TVAKQASDLLT
+98 TEAKRASELLT
-109 KQASKVWEKNK
+109 KEASKIWEKNK
-120 LDYYLKKAVR
+120 LDSRLKKAVR
-130 KSAINGEIIAYWYW
+130 KSAINGEVIVYWYW
-144 DEENSIPKLELKSK
+144 DEKTQMPKIELKSK

-165 ENDEDIQN
+165 ENDDDIQN

-183 TVLNAKEYARS
+183 SVINAREYARS
-194 KGVSEEKLLNIHGDN
+194 KGVKEEEILNIHGDN

-217 SSKDEVDDMTA
+217 SSKDEVDDMAT

-249 TITEDQD
+249 TITKDQD
-256 TGLAYYPVAHLN
+256 TGLTYYPVAHLN
-268 WEDQEGNARGIGEV
+268 WEDCEGNARGIGEV

-295 ATRRAFIA
+295 ATRRAFIG
-303 KTIAYPYKV
+303 KNIAYPHPV
-312 VNEDK
+312 INEDK
-317 IQNPEALNRVGAT
+317 IQNPEALNKVGAT

-341 SKYFRITNP
+341 SKYFRYTNP
-350 GTISPDIAN
+350 GSISPDIAN

-365 SISRELAGAG
+365 SVSRELAGAG

-422 DMLKTYVDELT
+422 DMLKTYSDDLMVVDES
-433 VVNTITDAIT
+433 TDAVT
-443 GDVTEELI
+443 GEAVENLVI
-451 TIPRQILEELKL
+451 IPKQILETLKL
-463 SIKIDVTPKSAYDRY
+463 NIKIDVTPKSAFDKY

-501 EDYVSLLDDDSTM
+501 EDYVSLLDEDSTM
-514 PKSKLLELIKRR
+514 PKSKLLDLLKRR
-526 KERSQAIEQME
+526 KERSKAIEQME
-537 MQAQQMKAQME
+537 LQAQQLKAQA
-548 QQMASQMDI
+548 QQNIANQQDI
-557 EAISQMGNQIMNQA
+557 EAISQMGNQMINQA
-571 TQNM
+571 TQM

>member
-1 MRLVD
+1 MD
-6 IEDLKTLVETDIWQ
+6 IDDVKILTETDIWN

-39 RNFRFFNGNQWDNA
+39 MNFRFFNKNQWDNA

-83 AIVYN
+83 AIIYN
-88 SDNFESQEFR
+88 TDNFESQDFR
-98 TVAKQASDLLT
+98 EIAKKACELLT
-109 KQASKVWEKNK
+109 KMASKIWEKNK
-120 LDYYLKKAVR
+120 MDYKLKKTVR
-130 KSAINGEIIAYWYW
+130 KSAINGEAISYWYW
-144 DEENSIPKLELKSK
+144 DEEEQIPIVELKSK
-158 VDVMYGN
+158 VDIMYGN
-165 ENDEDIQN
+165 ENDDEIQN

-178 IKRRS
+178 IKRRVS
-183 TVLNAKEYARS
+183 VINAKEYARQ
-194 KGVSEEKLLNIHGDN
+194 KGLSEEDILNIHGDN
-209 FTQDESGD
+209 YTQDESGED
-217 SSKDEVDDMTA
+217 AKEEVDDMTT
-228 IVTFLYKK
+228 IITLLYKK
-236 DGTIHFS
+236 DGTVHFS

-249 TITEDQD
+249 TITEDED
-256 TGLAYYPVAHLN
+256 TQLSYYPLAHLN
-268 WEDQEGNARGIGEV
+268 WEDCEGNARGIGEV
-282 EQHIA
+282 EQHIS

-303 KTIAYPYKV
+303 KTIAYPFKV

-317 IQNPEALNRVGAT
+317 IQNPEALNKVGST

-365 SISRELAGAG
+365 TVSRELAGAG
-375 DMATGQIQPDEASGK
+375 DMATGQIKPDEASGK

-414 EDIGLIIF
+414 EDNGIIIF
-422 DMLKTYVDELT
+422 DILKTYSENLSVVDD
-433 VVNTITDAIT
+433 ITDSVT
-443 GDVTEELI
+443 GEVSEELI
-451 TIPRQILEELKL
+451 VIPKEVLDSLKL
-463 SIKIDVTPKSAYDRY
+463 NIKIDVTPKSAFDRY

-514 PKSKLLELIKRR
+514 PKSKLLELLKRR
-526 KERSQAIEQME
+526 RERTAAIEQME
-537 MQAQQMKAQME
+537 RQAQQLKAEAQKQMS
-548 QQMASQMDI
+548 SQMDI
-557 EAISQMGNQIMNQA
+557 EAISQMGNQMINQA
-571 TQNM
+571 TQTM

>member
-1 MRLVD
+1 MRIVD

-26 MYMRNKGYYTSTD
+26 MYMRNKGYYASTD
-39 RNFRFFNGNQWDNA
+39 RNFRFFNGNQWDNV

-98 TVAKQASDLLT
+98 TVAKQAGELLT
-109 KQASKVWEKNK
+109 KQASKVWEKNR

-144 DEENSIPKLELKSK
+144 DENNLIPKLELKSK

-165 ENDEDIQN
+165 ENDDDIQN

-183 TVLNAKEYARS
+183 TVLNAKEYAKN
-194 KGVSEEKLLNIHGDN
+194 KGLSEEKILNIHGDN

-217 SSKDEVDDMTA
+217 SSKEEVDDMTT

-256 TGLAYYPVAHLN
+256 TGLSYYPVAHLN

-350 GTISPDIAN
+350 GSISPDIAN

-365 SISRELAGAG
+365 SVSRELAGAG
-375 DMATGQIQPDEASGK
+375 DMATGQIKPDEASGK

-422 DMLKTYVDELT
+422 DMLKTYADELT
-433 VVNTITDAIT
+433 VVNTASDAIT

-451 TIPRQILEELKL
+451 TIPKQILEALKL

-557 EAISQMGNQIMNQA
+557 EAISQMGNQMMNQA

>member
-1 MRLVD
+1 MD
-6 IEDLKTLVETDIWQ
+6 IDDLKTLVETDIWQ

-26 MYMRNKGYYTSTD
+26 MYMRNKGYYSATD

-53 IVDKNVELIQINYIK
+53 IVGKNVELIQINYIK

-83 AIVYN
+83 AIIYN

-98 TVAKQASDLLT
+98 TEAKRASELLT
-109 KQASKVWEKNK
+109 KEASKIWEKNK
-120 LDYYLKKAVR
+120 LDNRLKKAVR
-130 KSAINGEIIAYWYW
+130 KSAINGEVIVYWYW
-144 DEENSIPKLELKSK
+144 DEETQMPKIELKSK

-165 ENDEDIQN
+165 ENDDDIQN

-183 TVLNAKEYARS
+183 SVINAREYARS
-194 KGVSEEKLLNIHGDN
+194 KGVKEEEILNIHGDN

-217 SSKDEVDDMTA
+217 SSKDEVDDMAT

-249 TITEDQD
+249 TITKDQD
-256 TGLAYYPVAHLN
+256 TGLTYYPVAHLN
-268 WEDQEGNARGIGEV
+268 WEDCEGNARGIGEV

-303 KTIAYPYKV
+303 KSIAYPYKV

-317 IQNPEALNRVGAT
+317 IQNPEALNKVGAT

-336 SAEDI
+336 IAEDV
-341 SKYFRITNP
+341 SKYFKITNP
-350 GTISPDIAN
+350 GSISPDIAN

-365 SISRELAGAG
+365 SVSRELAGAG

-422 DMLKTYVDELT
+422 DMLKIYSDDLMVVDES
-433 VVNTITDAIT
+433 TDAVT
-443 GDVTEELI
+443 GEVVENLVI
-451 TIPRQILEELKL
+451 IPKQILETLKL
-463 SIKIDVTPKSAYDRY
+463 NIKIDVTPKSAFDKY

-514 PKSKLLELIKRR
+514 PKSKLLDLLKRR
-526 KERSQAIEQME
+526 KERSKAIEQME
-537 MQAQQMKAQME
+537 LQAQQLKAQA
-548 QQMASQMDI
+548 QQNIANQQDI
-557 EAISQMGNQIMNQA
+557 EAISQMGNQMINQA
-571 TQNM
+571 TQM

>member
-1 MRLVD
+1 MD
-6 IEDLKTLVETDIWQ
+6 ITDLKQLVETDIWQ

-39 RNFRFFNGNQWDNA
+39 RNFRFYNGNQWDNA
-53 IVDKNVELIQINYIK
+53 IVDKNVELISINYIK

-83 AIVYN
+83 AIIYN
-88 SDNFESQEFR
+88 SDNYESQEFR
-98 TVAKQASDLLT
+98 DVAKRASELLT
-109 KQASKVWEKNK
+109 KEAAKIFEINK
-120 LDYYLKKAVR
+120 MDYKTKKAVR
-130 KSAINGEIIAYWYW
+130 KAAINGEIIAYWYW
-144 DEENSIPKLELKSK
+144 DEEANIPKIELKSK

-165 ENDEDIQN
+165 ENDDDIQS

-178 IKRRS
+178 IKRRTS
-183 TVLNAKEYARS
+183 VINAKEYARA
-194 KGVSEEKLLNIHGDN
+194 KGVSEEEILNIHGDN
-209 FTQDESGD
+209 YTQDESGD
-217 SSKDEVDDMTA
+217 NAKDEVDDMTT
-228 IVTFLYKK
+228 IVTFIYKK
-236 DGTIHFS
+236 DGTVHFS

-249 TITEDQD
+249 TITKEQD
-256 TGLAYYPVAHLN
+256 TRLSYYPVAHLN
-268 WEDQEGNARGIGEV
+268 WEDCEGNARGVGEV

-312 VNEDK
+312 INEDM

-336 SAEDI
+336 SASDI
-341 SKYFRITNP
+341 GNYFRITNP

-365 SISRELAGAG
+365 SVSRELAGAG
-375 DMATGQIQPDEASGK
+375 DMATGQIKPDEASGK

-400 QPLNEQSANVLQFI
+400 QPLNEQSTNVLQFT
-414 EDIGLIIF
+414 EDNGLIIF
-422 DMLKTYVDELT
+422 DMLKTYSKELT
-433 VVNTITDAIT
+433 ILNERIDAST
-443 GDVTEELI
+443 GEVIEELI
-451 TIPRQILEELKL
+451 TVPQQILESLKL
-463 SIKIDVTPKSAYDRY
+463 SIKIDVTPKSAFDKY
-478 AQESSIENLTQS
+478 AQEASIENLTQS

-526 KERSQAIEQME
+526 KERSQAIEKME
-537 MQAQQMKAQME
+537 LQAQQIKAKM
-548 QQMASQMDI
+548 QQDIANQQDI
-557 EAISQMGNQIMNQA
+557 ESISQIGNQMINQA

>member
-1 MRLVD
+1 MNID
-6 IEDLKTLVETDIWQ
+6 DLKTLVETDIWQ

-39 RNFRFFNGNQWDNA
+39 KNFRFFNGNQWDNA
-53 IVDKNVELIQINYIK
+53 IVDKKVELIQINYIK

-83 AIVYN
+83 AIIYN

-98 TVAKQASDLLT
+98 NVAKQTSELLT
-109 KQASKVWEKNK
+109 KEVSKIWEKNK
-120 LDYYLKKAVR
+120 LDYKLKKAVR
-130 KSAINGEIIAYWYW
+130 KSAINGEIIVYWFW
-144 DEENSIPKLELKSK
+144 EENKQIPKMELKSK

-165 ENDEDIQN
+165 ENDDDIQN

-183 TVLNAKEYARS
+183 SVLKAREYAKSR
-194 KGVSEEKLLNIHGDN
+194 GISEEEILNIHGDN

-217 SSKDEVDDMTA
+217 NSKDEVDDMTT
-228 IVTFLYKK
+228 IVTLLYKK
-236 DGTIHFS
+236 NGTVHFS

-249 TITEDQD
+249 TISNDEDTQL
-256 TGLAYYPVAHLN
+256 TYYPVAHLN
-268 WEDQEGNARGIGEV
+268 WEDCEGNARGIGEV
-282 EQHIA
+282 EQHID

-295 ATRRAFIA
+295 ATRRAFIG

-317 IQNPEALNRVGAT
+317 VQNPEAINKVGAT
-330 IRIKDG
+330 IWVKDVN
-336 SAEDI
+336 AEDI
-341 SKYFRITNP
+341 NKYFKITNP

-365 SISRELAGAG
+365 TVSRELAGAG
-375 DMATGQIQPDEASGK
+375 DMATGQIKPDEASGK

-422 DMLKTYVDELT
+422 DMIKTYSDGLT
-433 VVNTITDAIT
+433 VLNETTDPVSGEIT
-443 GDVTEELI
+443 EKLI
-451 TIPRQILEELKL
+451 VIPKQVLDSLKL
-463 SIKIDVTPKSAYDRY
+463 NIKIDVTPKSAYDQY
-478 AQESSIENLTQS
+478 AQESSIENLVQS
-490 QLFLP
+490 SLFLP

-501 EDYVSLLDDDSTM
+501 EDYVNLLDDSSTM
-514 PKSKLLELIKRR
+514 PKSKLLDLIKRR
-526 KERSQAIEQME
+526 KERTQAIQQMQLQAQKLQA
-537 MQAQQMKAQME
+537 QAQQLIAN
-548 QQMASQMDI
+548 QQDI
-557 EAISQMGNQIMNQA
+557 VSISQIGDQMVNEATQIM
-571 TQNM
+571 